1 VKIQVKKL
9 LIAVMVTASGITPVS
24 QAADADAGIQARVDD
39 ATAVTGDFLKQLGG
53 TMKREMQAGGPVAAM
68 QVCRDVAP
76 VIANDISLDK
86 GWKVTRVGTRVRNPM
101 LGTPDVW
108 EQNVLRDFEGRAAN
122 GEKLES
128 MTYYE
133 VVDEPAGR
141 FLRYMKAIA
150 LAPQCVACHGDT
162 GQIAE
167 PVRTQ
172 LKSLYPHDRAVGYKP
187 GDLRGAVSIKQPLG
201 N

>member
-1 VKIQVKKL
+1 MKIQVKEL
-9 LIAVMVTASGITPVS
+9 LIAVMVTASGITSVS
-24 QAADADAGIQARVDD
+24 QAADADAGVQARVDD

-76 VIANDISLDK
+76 AIANDISLDK

-108 EQNVLRDFEGRAAN
+108 EQNVLKDFEGRAAN
-122 GEKLES
+122 GETFES

-150 LAPQCVACHGDT
+150 LAPQCVVCHGDA

-172 LKSLYPHDRAVGYKP
+172 LESLYPHDRAVGYKP